1 MKAVIMAGGSGV
13 RLRPFT
19 YSIPKPLLT
28 AGGITSIEN
37 SIKILSKYKINEIF
51 ILTHYK
57 SKMFSKTKAY
67 EKKYSVKIKIVN
79 EKAKLGTV
87 GGLYLLKKF
96 LKKEKFILL
105 NGDIFFSFDIRKF
118 INFHTK
124 KNSFFTIGLY
134 KFNYQLPY
142 ALVNSDKLK
151 KVNSIKEKPK
161 VEFNINSGIY
171 IIDNKIFKYLNALK
185 SMDMP
190 DLIKKVSHSKENV
203 FSFDIGNKWI
213 DLGRIEDYK
222 KVSKYI
228 SKW

>member
-96 LKKEKFILL
+96 LKKERFILL
-105 NGDIFFSFDIRKF
+105 NGDIFFFIR
-118 INFHTK
+118 
-124 KNSFFTIGLY
+124 Y
-134 KFNYQLPY
+134 
-142 ALVNSDKLK
+142 
-151 KVNSIKEKPK
+151 
-161 VEFNINSGIY
+161 
-171 IIDNKIFKYLNALK
+171 
-185 SMDMP
+185 
-190 DLIKKVSHSKENV
+190 
-203 FSFDIGNKWI
+203 
-213 DLGRIEDYK
+213 
-222 KVSKYI
+222 
-228 SKW
+228 